1 MIIISVNI
9 VVNELKGFL
18 PFLSAKGKW
27 LVNWY
32 GIEVEKMC
40 KGASVHL
47 IKKKNSVFTTSN
59 A

>member
-47 IKKKNSVFTTSN
+47 I
-59 A
+59 

>member
-1 MIIISVNI
+1 MIIISMNI

-32 GIEVEKMC
+32 GIEFEKMC
-40 KGASVHL
+40 KSASVHL
-47 IKKKNSVFTTSN
+47 IYQKISVFI